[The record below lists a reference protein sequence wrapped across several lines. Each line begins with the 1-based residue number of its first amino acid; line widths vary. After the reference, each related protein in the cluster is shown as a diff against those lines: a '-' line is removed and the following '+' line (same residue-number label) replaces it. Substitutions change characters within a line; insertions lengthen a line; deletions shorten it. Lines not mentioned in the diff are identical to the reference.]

1 MTVGP
6 NADITID
13 EFVYDPNTG
22 KGRLAMSATQ
32 GVMRFVGG
40 KLSKSEDAV
49 TMRTPS
55 GSLGIRGGI
64 FVMSLR
70 GGVLDAIYQHGIGL
84 DVSNAGLKQT
94 VTRESWGVTVASP
107 TSQPSKPAFAGDKLA
122 GILDQFSGRSGATGG
137 SKKPPTDASV
147 VDAGIPA
154 AISDN
159 VGANVQQ
166 AQQFLQQQQPPP
178 PLVNPSTIQSSVQ
191 ISSVST

>member
-1 MTVGP
+1 MAARALSLRLLPAIIGAVALGVAAAPAGAQQVGVNSAVNPDATGRPPSATTRKLVIGQEVLHNEKIATGPLGQTQILFLDESAMTVGP

-22 KGRLAMSATQ
+22 KGHLAMSATQ

-40 KLSKSEDAV
+40 RLSKSEDAV

-70 GGVLDAIYQHGIGL
+70 GGVLDAIFQHGKGL

-94 VTRESWGVTVASP
+94 VTRESWGVNVASP
-107 TSQPSKPAFAGDKLA
+107 TSQ
-122 GILDQFSGRSGATGG
+122 
-137 SKKPPTDASV
+137 
-147 VDAGIPA
+147 
-154 AISDN
+154 
-159 VGANVQQ
+159 
-166 AQQFLQQQQPPP
+166 
-178 PLVNPSTIQSSVQ
+178 
-191 ISSVST
+191 